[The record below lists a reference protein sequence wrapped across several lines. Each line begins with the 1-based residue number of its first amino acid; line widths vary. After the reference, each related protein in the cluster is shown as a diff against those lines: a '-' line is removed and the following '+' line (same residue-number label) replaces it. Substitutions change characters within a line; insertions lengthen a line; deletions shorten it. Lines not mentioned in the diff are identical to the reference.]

1 MKIYFRI
8 SEPKGLH
15 EVQMC
20 PSSVAKTVILGA
32 KRRGS
37 THLVN
42 GKKLEVESE
51 RVENMEKVASKHNYQ
66 IDLDRIIRRLE
77 RTGEVP
83 TLLLHACCAPCS
95 SYTIEYLS
103 QYFKITL
110 FYYNPNIAPAEE
122 YQHRVNEIKRFVA
135 EFKTKYPVT
144 LIEGDYDPKKFYD
157 VARGLEKEPEGGKRC
172 RKCFELRLAE
182 SAKLAKEL
190 NCDYFT
196 TTLTISPMK
205 DAQVLNEVVQEQCD
219 IYGIKRLP
227 SDFKKKGGYKRSIQL
242 SRDYNLYRQN
252 FCGCVYSMREAEER
266 EAKMSS
272 EKDNVKAESETNPG

>member
-1 MKIYFRI
+1 MNKKNYKNIMDR
-8 SEPKGLH
+8 ELL
-15 EVQMC
+15 E
-20 PSSVAKTVILGA
+20 A
-32 KRRGS
+32 GS
-37 THLVN
+37 D
-42 GKKLEVESE
+42 S
-51 RVENMEKVASKHNYQ
+51 
-66 IDLDRIIRRLE
+66 
-77 RTGEVP
+77 

-95 SYTIEYLS
+95 SACLTTLKGRV
-103 QYFKITL
+103 KIKVL
-110 FYYNPNIAPAEE
+110 YYNPNIVDDAEYELRDAELKRLIKELKKE
-122 YQHRVNEIKRFVA
+122 YPEAQIEFVEGKKEPEKFLEIAK
-135 EFKTKYPVT
+135 
-144 LIEGDYDPKKFYD
+144 
-157 VARGLEKEPEGGKRC
+157 GLEKEPEGGKRC

-242 SRDYNLYRQN
+242 SHDYNLYRQN

-266 EAKMSS
+266 EANKIAMNTAQST
-272 EKDNVKAESETNPG
+272 DN